1 MSELSFIESMRTT
14 ANNKDEVAK
23 YIEDL
28 TNKRIEERKNKY
40 EEKLA
45 TVKDEKFKFLTEKY
59 YERIKNAIVLASNCG
74 KTEKYMNFT
83 KDDFKANFPGLGY
96 PSEFQKQWL
105 DELSNPDSNYVPVN
119 PVTGKKQH
127 FHGLK
132 YNIWNNN
139 SFTTLF
145 NWGVYSE

>member
-14 ANNKDEVAK
+14 ANNKEEVAK
-23 YIEDL
+23 FIEDL
-28 TNKRIEERKNKY
+28 TNRRIEENKKKY
-40 EEKLA
+40 QDKIA
-45 TVKDEKFKFLTEKY
+45 SIKDEKFKFLTAKY
-59 YERIKNAIVLASNCG
+59 YERIKDAIVLASNCG

-105 DELSNPDSNYVPVN
+105 DELSNPESNYVPVN
-119 PVTGKKQH
+119 SVTGKKQH

-132 YNIWNNN
+132 YKIWNNN
-139 SFTTLF
+139 SFTTVF
-145 NWGVYSE
+145 NWNTESD